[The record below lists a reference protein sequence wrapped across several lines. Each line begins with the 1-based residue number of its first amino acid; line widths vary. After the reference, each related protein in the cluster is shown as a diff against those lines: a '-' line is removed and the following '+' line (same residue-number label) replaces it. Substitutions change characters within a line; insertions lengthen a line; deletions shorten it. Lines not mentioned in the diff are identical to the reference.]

1 MKKLTLILS
10 LLIISL
16 LIFSCNKTEDENKEI
31 SKEKTTKTE
40 EKKEE
45 PKLYY
50 SITSVESTSENVLP
64 NFSWDENGKT
74 VSINDYKGKVLLIN
88 LWATWCGPCK
98 KEIPDL
104 MQISN
109 DLKDKEFQMIG
120 VSVLERDEKS
130 LDNYLKT
137 NPITYKILY
146 GKDDFVK
153 GIEKSIKKKVEA
165 IPMTLIVD
173 KKFKIVEVIVGTRT
187 KEDFMK
193 LINKYL

>member
-1 MKKLTLILS
+1 MKKLTLIIS

-16 LIFSCNKTEDENKEI
+16 LIFSCNKAEDENKEI

-50 SITSVESTSENVLP
+50 SITSVEPTSENVLP

-74 VSINDYKGKVLLIN
+74 FSINDYKGKVLLIN

-109 DLKDKEFQMIG
+109 DLKDKEFQMLGI
-120 VSVLERDEKS
+120 SVLERDEKS

-146 GKDDFVK
+146 GKDDFIK

-173 KKFKIVEVIVGTRT
+173 KKFKIVEVIVGTRS

>member
-1 MKKLTLILS
+1 MKKLTLIIP

-16 LIFSCNKTEDENKEI
+16 LMFSCNKSEDENKEI

-109 DLKDKEFQMIG
+109 DLKDKEFQMLG

-137 NPITYKILY
+137 NPITYKILF
-146 GKDDFVK
+146 GKDDFIK

>member
-137 NPITYKILY
+137 NPITYKILH